1 MYLIIYS
8 ASGYFKEKYSEK
20 YLILDSVEKYEEV
33 SSGIKKKL
41 KQLMVEKSYDDAVPL
56 NKPLKFS
63 TLTIIIR
70 CVFQNGNKLQLQVY
84 LDECLYE
91 L

>member
-8 ASGYFKEKYSEK
+8 ASGYFKENYSEK

-70 CVFQNGNKLQLQVY
+70 CVFQNGNKL
-84 LDECLYE
+84 
-91 L
+91 

>member
-8 ASGYFKEKYSEK
+8 ATGYFKEKYSEK

-41 KQLMVEKSYDDAVPL
+41 KQLMVEKSYFMRKTML
-56 NKPLKFS
+56 
-63 TLTIIIR
+63 
-70 CVFQNGNKLQLQVY
+70 
-84 LDECLYE
+84 E
-91 L
+91 LE